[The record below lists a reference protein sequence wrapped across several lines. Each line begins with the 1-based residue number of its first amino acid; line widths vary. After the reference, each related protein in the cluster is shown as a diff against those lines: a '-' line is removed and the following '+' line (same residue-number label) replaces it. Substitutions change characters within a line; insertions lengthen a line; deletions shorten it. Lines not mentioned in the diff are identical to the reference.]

1 MTTVKQ
7 LNAFKA
13 RQKAQMEKAKYV
25 GDKRRQHNQAHFDRN
40 VAIQDKRN
48 TKYSF
53 KVMKA
58 EQADARDSLR
68 DSIATSIIQKF
79 VYQFLPFLVRNKP
92 EVIKLKADQKNIKRQ
107 RKVAVKERVAETK
120 TRKEAA
126 EAKLPASFD
135 IIHLGGIIP

>member
-40 VAIQDKRN
+40 VAIQDKKN
-48 TKYSF
+48 AKYSF
-53 KVMKA
+53 KVMKSG
-58 EQADARDSLR
+58 QADARDDLR
-68 DSIATSIIQKF
+68 DSIATSVVEKF
-79 VYQFLPFLVRNKP
+79 LYQFLPFAAKSKP
-92 EVIKLKADQKNIKRQ
+92 EVVELKASQKDVKRQ
-107 RKVAVKERVAETK
+107 WKAAVKERVAETK